1 MIVILIIVVLLL
13 IMIGKGNDKTDKD
26 VTKAVGQ
33 ETGIPTRDAVSDQ
46 KAKTTNKDSKQQE
59 IEKSISVEAKSEEAT
74 LHISGKQLVAPGGTE
89 EKDQHISGMPTSKES
104 STAGQRAHISGQ

>member
-46 KAKTTNKDSKQQE
+46 KAKTTNKDNKQQE
-59 IEKSISVEAKSEEAT
+59 IEKSISVEANSEEAT
-74 LHISGKQLVAPGGTE
+74 VHISGKQLVAPGGTE